1 MTDIADTATP
11 VADQTQ
17 EIAKPLTI
25 VEARAARM
33 SKLEQ
38 GDNTDTTDATT
49 EEEVKVDTP
58 EVEAEPEAP
67 DVTETE
73 DTEVEEEVTTNTDEE
88 EEEVLSQADEIDV
101 DDLSEDDIYALAKLK
116 GIDIENPKSS
126 KAWAEQRKEL
136 KALKDQIETISKER
150 DEAISLAP
158 VSDSPF
164 AGLRDTEQVDKA
176 IEQAEINADY
186 WNDKLVLNQ
195 ESHYDEETGQDVK
208 GITHEGKF
216 YPATEVLAFVKAE
229 KAKVKPLRER
239 KQEISKQSELFKDQ
253 DQKVETIKTSL
264 GLEGDAGEA
273 YEKMI
278 TSPKFALV
286 KSLIP
291 EYGLE
296 LMDLLGHAARS
307 QVQGVKKP
315 VVRRKAPRSKDES
328 VSLGTTGRT
337 SASSASGREAQLNKI
352 VNGAGRSS
360 LEKMNAMRE
369 LRLLRTK
376 QK

>member
-1 MTDIADTATP
+1 MTDTIAETATP
-11 VADQTQ
+11 AAEESQ

-25 VEARAARM
+25 AEARAERM

-38 GDNTDTTDATT
+38 GNTDTAEVTK
-49 EEEVKVDTP
+49 EEEVEVETP
-58 EVEAEPEAP
+58 EPDAPVAEA
-67 DVTETE
+67 
-73 DTEVEEEVTTNTDEE
+73 VEEEPTD

-101 DDLSEDDIYALAKLK
+101 DSLSEEDIYALAQLK

-136 KALKDQIETISKER
+136 KTLKDQLETISKER

-186 WNDKLVLNQ
+186 WNDQLVLNQ
-195 ESHYDEETGQDVK
+195 ESMYDEETGKDVR

-216 YPATEVLAFVKAE
+216 YPTSEVLAFVKAE

-253 DQKVETIKTSL
+253 DQKVETIKTTL
-264 GLEGDAGEA
+264 GLEGEA
-273 YEKMI
+273 SETYEAMI
-278 TSPKFALV
+278 KSPKFALV

-307 QVQGVKKP
+307 QAQGVKKP
-315 VVRRKAPRSKDES
+315 VVRRKAPKSKDES

-337 SASSASGREAQLNKI
+337 SANSSSGREAQLNKI
-352 VNGAGRSS
+352 VNGAGHSS
-360 LEKMNAMRE
+360 TEKMNAMRE
-369 LRLLRTK
+369 LRILRT
-376 QK
+376 QKK